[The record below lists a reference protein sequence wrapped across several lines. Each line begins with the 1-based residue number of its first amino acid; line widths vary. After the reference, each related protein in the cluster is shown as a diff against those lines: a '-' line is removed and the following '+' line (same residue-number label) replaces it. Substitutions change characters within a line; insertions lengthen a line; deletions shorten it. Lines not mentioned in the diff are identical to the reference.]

1 MHISSNRIHLTL
13 AYNRYRW
20 LKGPLMS
27 PAFHTHTTSAVILIS
42 DALYTGENVAPRF
55 LGKRRF
61 GGENRGIG
69 FPICSFLDPPLDY
82 IGRSSPTASSLE
94 SQDHKLPPTLRVPYQ
109 SGTSSSPGSSPSSG
123 SDRGPVADVLRGFF
137 HCRLKNPFSQSLFL
151 HSNLWFNCSCRSG
164 IWPLY
169 DWQLAVT
176 GDSGIGECGSVS
188 QSSWLL
194 GALQH
199 SYLLTHL
206 LTYLLTY
213 VKNPNGSRR
222 LFWF

>member
-1 MHISSNRIHLTL
+1 
-13 AYNRYRW
+13 
-20 LKGPLMS
+20 MS

-55 LGKRRF
+55 LGERRF

-137 HCRLKNPFSQSLFL
+137 HCRFKNPFLKASSSIVIYDLIVHADLEFDHSMTGNWQSLAIVVL
-151 HSNLWFNCSCRSG
+151 VNV
-164 IWPLY
+164 
-169 DWQLAVT
+169 AV
-176 GDSGIGECGSVS
+176 
-188 QSSWLL
+188 
-194 GALQH
+194 
-199 SYLLTHL
+199 
-206 LTYLLTY
+206 
-213 VKNPNGSRR
+213 
-222 LFWF
+222 